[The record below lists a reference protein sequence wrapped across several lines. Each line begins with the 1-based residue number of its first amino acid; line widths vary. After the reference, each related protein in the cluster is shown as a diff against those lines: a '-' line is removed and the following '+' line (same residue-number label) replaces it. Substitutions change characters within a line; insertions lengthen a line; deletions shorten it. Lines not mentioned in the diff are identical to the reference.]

1 MIWDNLIKTFQH
13 RDFLALT
20 IFGTETF
27 RHRDFRHLE
36 FSWLGFL
43 NTHKLVAPFL
53 ALLIGSFSVPD
64 PNKIKIFGIVNI
76 CEPKSLYR
84 NVYLQKILCAKNS
97 SCPRFP
103 MLKLHV
109 TEHPRFLMPKIPS
122 AKKSSCWHE
131 KCPCQNVHETEHP
144 RCRNIPLPKF
154 FCAKKSTC
162 QKVPVPKNS
171 HVETFPC
178 WNVRMAKRCTCQN
191 VPVMNHPC
199 RYDSFP
205 NVPCRNGL

>member
-1 MIWDNLIKTFQH
+1 MGTFQH

-64 PNKIKIFGIVNI
+64 PNKIKIFRIVNI
-76 CEPKSLYR
+76 CEPMDHGVKNPSHERQKSLYR
-84 NVYLQKILCAKNS
+84 NVSLLKILCAKNS

-122 AKKSSCWHE
+122 AKKSSC
-131 KCPCQNVHETEHP
+131 
-144 RCRNIPLPKF
+144 
-154 FCAKKSTC
+154 
-162 QKVPVPKNS
+162 
-171 HVETFPC
+171 
-178 WNVRMAKRCTCQN
+178 
-191 VPVMNHPC
+191 
-199 RYDSFP
+199 
-205 NVPCRNGL
+205 

>member
-1 MIWDNLIKTFQH
+1 MGTFQH

-84 NVYLQKILCAKNS
+84 NVYLQKILCTKNS

-122 AKKSSCWHE
+122 AKKSSC
-131 KCPCQNVHETEHP
+131 
-144 RCRNIPLPKF
+144 
-154 FCAKKSTC
+154 
-162 QKVPVPKNS
+162 
-171 HVETFPC
+171 
-178 WNVRMAKRCTCQN
+178 
-191 VPVMNHPC
+191 
-199 RYDSFP
+199 
-205 NVPCRNGL
+205 